1 MVINQ
6 RIRHRPSGRVGTIA
20 ILYPDR
26 HRARLRLDATSDLPV
41 AEMDEVAWHDL
52 EAVTPEPTAQPAP
65 APAPPAPV
73 VLDETRED
81 ASDPEPPRRGRRPPF
96 WPERADGE

>member
-26 HRARLRLDATSDLPV
+26 HRARLRLDATPELPV

-52 EAVTPEPTAQPAP
+52 EPVIPEVVWHDEPPAP
-65 APAPPAPV
+65 AGSPAAPV
-73 VLDETRED
+73 TLDETREE
-81 ASDPEPPRRGRRPPF
+81 ASAPAPPRRARRP
-96 WPERADGE
+96 WERADDE